1 MNYDACGIQTMGL
14 WKRLHKVWMY
24 LGELFYFILFHNNTI
39 DFLIA
44 WNQLFFTNQN
54 LLPNNN
60 NEKIV
65 DFMQSQNTIA

>member
-1 MNYDACGIQTMGL
+1 
-14 WKRLHKVWMY
+14 MY
-24 LGELFYFILFHNNTI
+24 LGELFHFIYFHNNTI
-39 DFLIA
+39 DFVIA